1 MKRILKP
8 SSFAVLIALV
18 SSCTTPIQLQR
29 TYPPERVLPAELR
42 QFAFVNFY
50 DYRVPDFIKNKNE
63 VAYAAAVSGYAAG
76 LGELILKDP
85 KAGFVIGDTLKSGFT
100 VMSMQLQEFTDT
112 VRSVC
117 RELGA
122 DVLIALD
129 SINLWIDWDIS
140 LEEDDEGGTM
150 LAKSF
155 YLFSNTY
162 ITLYTSEGE
171 VIDRCAGEKNAY
183 VKTKYT
189 IFGLIG
195 GPTLAN
201 RQGLVKTL
209 SVESAKDCLGNFYP
223 FTETYTEQL
232 YTKGPLKTINKTI
245 IGGAPE
251 ETVGPLQDLT
261 KSTDPSMATK
271 AAHNLDIVN
280 RILEERKVSDEVW
293 NNFVNR
299 EK

>member
-1 MKRILKP
+1 MPL
-8 SSFAVLIALV
+8 SFIVLVVLV

-29 TYPPERVLPAELR
+29 TYPPETVLPAELK

-50 DYRVPDFIKNKNE
+50 DYRIPDFIKNKDE
-63 VAYAAAVSGYAAG
+63 AAYGAAVSGYAAG
-76 LGELILKDP
+76 LGRLILKDP
-85 KAGFVIGDTLKSGFT
+85 KAGFLIGDTLKGGFT
-100 VMSMQLQEFTDT
+100 VMSMQLPEFTDT
-112 VRSVC
+112 VRSICAV
-117 RELGA
+117 LGA

-129 SINLWIDWDIS
+129 SIRLWIDWDIS

-155 YLFSNTY
+155 FLFSNTY

-171 VIDRCAGEKNAY
+171 VIERCAGEKNAY
-183 VKTKYT
+183 IKTKYT
-189 IFGLIG
+189 ILGLIG

-201 RQGLVKTL
+201 RQSLVKTL
-209 SVESAKDCLGNFYP
+209 SEDSAMDCMSSFYP
-223 FTETYTEQL
+223 FTESYTEQL
-232 YTKGPLKTINKTI
+232 YTKGPLKAISQKI

-251 ETVGPLQDLT
+251 ETLQPLQELT
-261 KSTDPSMATK
+261 KSADPSLATK

-280 RILEERKVSDEVW
+280 RILEERKVADEVW